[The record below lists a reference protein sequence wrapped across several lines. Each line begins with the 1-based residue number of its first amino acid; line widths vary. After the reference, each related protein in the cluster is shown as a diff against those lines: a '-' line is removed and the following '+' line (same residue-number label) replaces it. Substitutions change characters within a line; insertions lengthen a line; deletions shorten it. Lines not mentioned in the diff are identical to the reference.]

1 MTRREIKARAKQ
13 QLGGGIFK
21 NGWLMGLLVCFIVSA
36 IITASGSILPGVGAL
51 VLAGPLTYGLAA
63 IFLRQARL
71 RCEISVDSVFEGF
84 KADFGGTFL
93 ISLMSGI
100 FTFLWSLLFVI
111 PGIIKTYAYSM
122 AYFVKVDHPEYGWN
136 QCIKASIALMK
147 GNKWRLFVLD
157 LSFIGWYLVGSLC
170 LGLGTLWVTP
180 YHQAARAQFYCGLTR
195 TQPAGCEE
203 PRMQN
208 KEPWEL

>member
-1 MTRREIKARAKQ
+1 MTRREIKARARQ

-21 NGWLMGLLVCFIVSA
+21 NDWLMGLLACFIMSA
-36 IITASGSILPGVGAL
+36 ILAAANSIVPLASAI
-51 VLAGPLTYGLAA
+51 VLTGPLSYGISVL
-63 IFLRQARL
+63 FLRQARL
-71 RCEISVDSVFEGF
+71 NCGINIDGVFEGF
-84 KADFGGTFL
+84 KADFGGTLL
-93 ISLMSGI
+93 IGLMSGI

-122 AYFVKVDHPEYGWN
+122 AYFVKADHPEYGWN
-136 QCIKASIALMK
+136 QCLKTSIALMK

-157 LSFIGWYLVGSLC
+157 LSFIGWYLVGALC
-170 LGLGTLWVTP
+170 LGIGTLWVTP